1 MQDKML
7 RVAVIEGGY
16 SKEKD
21 ISVKSA
27 QGVFENLDLSKYLP
41 TRVYIDD
48 VEWTAYDA
56 DGRYPINKNDFSF
69 IHKDNIKITFDVAFI
84 LVHGTPGEDGKLQG
98 YFDMIGIPYTTSS
111 AVVTTTDEDW
121 VTVFCFVKPTDG
133 GSSYGVTKVKEKTQ
147 LQEAISL
154 AFKHGSQ
161 VMIESFVGGRE
172 ITNGVYRKAD
182 KQIKVLPITEIITDN
197 EFFDYEAKY
206 EGKVDEVTPADLDDK
221 MTMKIKTLTQR
232 IYDALGMRG
241 VVRIDYIINDVNNE
255 PHLIEINNVPGQ
267 SAPSSIIPQMARCEQ
282 ISLHELYGDLIQASL
297 NP

>member
-111 AVVTTTDEDW
+111 AVVTTLAFHKFYVKQFIRSLNLANVAEAVLVKRGETVNDDE
-121 VTVFCFVKPTDG
+121 VLMKIGLPCFVLLN
-133 GSSYGVTKVKEKTQ
+133 Q
-147 LQEAISL
+147 
-154 AFKHGSQ
+154 
-161 VMIESFVGGRE
+161 
-172 ITNGVYRKAD
+172 
-182 KQIKVLPITEIITDN
+182 
-197 EFFDYEAKY
+197 
-206 EGKVDEVTPADLDDK
+206 
-221 MTMKIKTLTQR
+221 
-232 IYDALGMRG
+232 
-241 VVRIDYIINDVNNE
+241 
-255 PHLIEINNVPGQ
+255 
-267 SAPSSIIPQMARCEQ
+267 QMVA
-282 ISLHELYGDLIQASL
+282 AAMA
-297 NP
+297 